1 MFKRALCI
9 LLVLALSLACASTA
23 LADLTSVTDVEF
35 ETRPAYGVRP
45 TEPPPTPT
53 PIPTATPE
61 PTTTPEVTA
70 TPVPTATPTASPS
83 PEPTHA
89 PLSNGSRGTEVS
101 ALQNALTQLGF
112 STESADGIY
121 GSRTEAAVSALQSY
135 LMLLN
140 ARGQVSYVRLIDGMA
155 DSQLLKILLD
165 DGVPAYYATL
175 SDGSSGSQVTR
186 LQKRLTSLDYMLD
199 INVDGAFGPTTE
211 SAVKDFQRT
220 NGLSATGIADSQ
232 TQNLLFSASAKK
244 CTDPNIRYPYKLIVD
259 VSDQYVY
266 VYKYVN
272 GSYSQYVRK
281 FICSTGTK
289 SDPTPLG
296 TYRSTEQI
304 NVWHYF
310 TKFDCWAQYA
320 YRITGAYYFHSV
332 LFNNKGDSN
341 PTSSSVRNLGRRASH
356 GCVRLKVADA
366 KWIYYNCP
374 AGTTVVVR
382 N

>member
-1 MFKRALCI
+1 M
-9 LLVLALSLACASTA
+9 
-23 LADLTSVTDVEF
+23 
-35 ETRPAYGVRP
+35 
-45 TEPPPTPT
+45 
-53 PIPTATPE
+53 
-61 PTTTPEVTA
+61 
-70 TPVPTATPTASPS
+70 
-83 PEPTHA
+83 
-89 PLSNGSRGTEVS
+89 
-101 ALQNALTQLGF
+101 
-112 STESADGIY
+112 
-121 GSRTEAAVSALQSY
+121 
-135 LMLLN
+135 
-140 ARGQVSYVRLIDGMA
+140 
-155 DSQLLKILLD
+155 LKILLD